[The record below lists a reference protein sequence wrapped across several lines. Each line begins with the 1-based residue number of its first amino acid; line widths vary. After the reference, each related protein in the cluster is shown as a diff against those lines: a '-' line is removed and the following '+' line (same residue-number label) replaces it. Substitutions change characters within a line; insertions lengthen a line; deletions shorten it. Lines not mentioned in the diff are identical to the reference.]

1 MEKVDAVIKT
11 YLKLRGQ
18 KEAIEAEAK
27 TKVKDIVA
35 KLSKLESF
43 LKIKADEQGVTQFKT
58 EDGTAFLTTNDYA
71 QVGDWDEVL
80 SFIVKNEAYDLL
92 EKRVSKYAVRGYIDA
107 NKAVP
112 NGINYGTRISLSVR
126 KPTTKVED

>member
-18 KEAIEAEAK
+18 KESIEAEAK
-27 TKVKDIVA
+27 EKVKDIVA
-35 KLSKLESF
+35 KLAKLESF

-71 QVGDWDEVL
+71 QVADWDEVL
-80 SFIVKNEAYDLL
+80 GFIVKNEAYDLL

-112 NGINYGTRISLSVR
+112 NGINYGTRLSLSVR

>member
-27 TKVKDIVA
+27 AKVKDIVA

-80 SFIVKNEAYDLL
+80 NFIVKNEAYDLL

>member
-58 EDGTAFLTTNDYA
+58 ENGTAFLTTNDYA

>member
-58 EDGTAFLTTNDYA
+58 DDGTAFLTTNDYA

>member
-27 TKVKDIVA
+27 AKVKDIVA

>member
-80 SFIVKNEAYDLL
+80 AFIVKNEAYDLL

-107 NKAVP
+107 NKSVP

>member
-27 TKVKDIVA
+27 TKVKDRVA

>member
-126 KPTTKVED
+126 KPTTKIED

>member
-80 SFIVKNEAYDLL
+80 NFIVKNEAYDLL

>member
-1 MEKVDAVIKT
+1 MEKVDVVIKT

-27 TKVKDIVA
+27 EKVKDITVKLA
-35 KLSKLESF
+35 KIESF

-58 EDGTAFLTTNDYA
+58 SDGTAFLTTNDYA

-80 SFIVKNEAYDLL
+80 GFIVKNEAYDLL

-112 NGINYGTRISLSVR
+112 NGINYGTRISLSIR

>member
-80 SFIVKNEAYDLL
+80 NFIVKNEAYDLL

-126 KPTTKVED
+126 KPPTKVED

>member
-27 TKVKDIVA
+27 EKVKDIVA
-35 KLSKLESF
+35 KLAKLESF

-112 NGINYGTRISLSVR
+112 SGINYGTRISLSVR

>member
-80 SFIVKNEAYDLL
+80 GFIVKNEAYDLL

-107 NKAVP
+107 NKSVP

>member
-80 SFIVKNEAYDLL
+80 SFIVKIEAYDLL